1 MHVFLKVYAV
11 YSEDKLYVLSFKS
24 GWNLTIPAK
33 FYEGS
38 QILLFSDVCM
48 QQAASSKHSYALSWK
63 STHGNNFSCFYLCRE
78 VLKLDLFF
86 FLSSEDVVKRILV
99 IAAWLAIH
107 TVCFFSLCSFIG
119 KENTYVQKKVQLILP
134 YWRDCMVWIK
144 SSQSLFLL

>member
-48 QQAASSKHSYALSWK
+48 QQAAS
-63 STHGNNFSCFYLCRE
+63 
-78 VLKLDLFF
+78 
-86 FLSSEDVVKRILV
+86 
-99 IAAWLAIH
+99 IH
-107 TVCFFSLCSFIG
+107 
-119 KENTYVQKKVQLILP
+119 
-134 YWRDCMVWIK
+134 MH
-144 SSQSLFLL
+144 